1 MGVPGLVLGGCFAV
15 ASISFVIALGLTSVA
30 TTLVIIATSPLFAA
44 LLGWVILGEEVSGR
58 TWATMILAVAGV
70 GLMVA
75 GSFSDFSLI
84 GVLVAFIIPVVFA
97 IGTVIIRRQRHQ
109 RMIPAIAISPLIAM
123 SIGAVLTDSFRVTG
137 HDLALLAFFGAGQFG
152 AGMVLYSAGA
162 RLAPPAHVA
171 LITLLETVL
180 GPIWVWL
187 AVGENPGAPTLIGGL
202 VVLLAMI
209 VHTALD
215 LRRPLSPPAA

>member
-1 MGVPGLVLGGCFAV
+1 
-15 ASISFVIALGLTSVA
+15 
-30 TTLVIIATSPLFAA
+30 
-44 LLGWVILGEEVSGR
+44 
-58 TWATMILAVAGV
+58 
-70 GLMVA
+70 
-75 GSFSDFSLI
+75 
-84 GVLVAFIIPVVFA
+84 
-97 IGTVIIRRQRHQ
+97 
-109 RMIPAIAISPLIAM
+109 
-123 SIGAVLTDSFRVTG
+123 
-137 HDLALLAFFGAGQFG
+137 
-152 AGMVLYSAGA
+152 MVLYSAGA
-162 RLAPPAHVA
+162 RLAPPAQVA